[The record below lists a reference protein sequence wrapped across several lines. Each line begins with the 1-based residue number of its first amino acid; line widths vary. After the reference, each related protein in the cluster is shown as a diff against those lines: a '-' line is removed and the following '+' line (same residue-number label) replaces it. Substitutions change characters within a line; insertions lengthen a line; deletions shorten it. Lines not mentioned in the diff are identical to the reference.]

1 MPSFKRE
8 PEMISPFE
16 EPHNGQDFFSGS
28 SRGATFW
35 QLKQLKNMA
44 MLLVDLPNVGANRR
58 AKVERSAAFAR
69 VERFVSAA
77 AYAAE

>member
-16 EPHNGQDFFSGS
+16 EPHNEQDFFSGS
-28 SRGATFW
+28 SRGATLL

-44 MLLVDLPNVGANRR
+44 MPLVDFPNVN
-58 AKVERSAAFAR
+58 
-69 VERFVSAA
+69 
-77 AYAAE
+77 